1 MSMTDPIADLITRLR
16 NAQHAAKETV
26 VCLHS
31 TLAENCLTVL
41 KDEGYIQGYVKE
53 QVRPG
58 IHQIVVTLKYY
69 QGEPSIKMIRRISK
83 PGRRVYSPIAAL
95 RRVLNGMGVSVLS
108 TSKGV
113 LSDARAREHN
123 VGGEVLFEV
132 Y

>member
-16 NAQHAAKETV
+16 NAQRAAKETV

-31 TLAENCLTVL
+31 VLAENCLNVL
-41 KDEGYIQGYVKE
+41 KDEGYIEGYVKE

-58 IHQIVVTLKYY
+58 IHRLVVTLRYY
-69 QGEPSIKMIRRISK
+69 QGEPSIKMIRRVSK

-95 RRVLNGMGVSVLS
+95 RRVFNGMGVSVIS

-113 LSDARAREHN
+113 ISDGRAREHN